1 VHRRVVVVLLA
12 LVLVVVVAAGA
23 WWGWRSTHR
32 TPYEQAVSV
41 MPASTLRA
49 TFTDWSAVR
58 RLADGESLGAS
69 SSARDVDGF
78 VSRAYDLDLT
88 SGSAVV
94 DATYAMGRRY
104 GFSPMDASWE
114 IFGQS
119 REGAVVAMRVGDP
132 VDLEGVERNLRRLG
146 YTPPEDG
153 AGSGGVW
160 AGSVDL
166 VAQIDPTLTPVMQNV
181 VILPEDRL
189 VLLSDS
195 ATYASSAAEV
205 VAGAADSLDEV
216 AGVPA
221 LASEAGSPVS
231 AVLYAS
237 DFACEALGM
246 ATAGEEDQ
254 AVADRLL
261 ARAGGIS
268 PLAGVVLAL
277 QQDRSLLVAMH
288 FETSDQA
295 ADDLEPRVELAS
307 GEAVGQ
313 GGRFGERFRVVE
325 ARSDGEEIVMDLAPV
340 DEDQPLLSDLAQ
352 GPVLFASC

>member
-1 VHRRVVVVLLA
+1 VHRRVVVVLVA
-12 LVLVVVVAAGA
+12 VMVVAAGA
-23 WWGWRSTHR
+23 WWGWRSMQPT
-32 TPYEQAVSV
+32 TYEQAVSA

-49 TFTDWSAVR
+49 TFTDWSTVR
-58 RLADGESLGAS
+58 RLADGQSLGAS
-69 SSARDVDGF
+69 SSTRDVDSF

-94 DATYAMGRRY
+94 EATYAMGRRY
-104 GFSPMDASWE
+104 GFSPMDAAWE

-119 REGAVVAMRVGDP
+119 REGAVVALRFGDS

-160 AGSVDL
+160 VGTADL
-166 VAQIDPTLTPVMQNV
+166 VAQIDPTLTPVMQNLV
-181 VILPEDRL
+181 VLPEDRI

-195 ATYASSAAEV
+195 ASYASAAAAV
-205 VAGAADSLDEV
+205 VTGAAGSLDEV
-216 AGVPA
+216 AGVSA
-221 LASEAGSPVS
+221 LASEARAPVS

-246 ATAGEEDQ
+246 AAATEVDQ
-254 AVADRLL
+254 AVADQLI
-261 ARAGGIS
+261 ARAGGVS

-277 QQDRSLLVAMH
+277 QQDRALLVAMH
-288 FETSDQA
+288 FETSAQA

-313 GGRFGERFRVVE
+313 GGRFGERFRVVQ
-325 ARSDGEEIVMDLAPV
+325 ARSDGEEIVMDLEPV

-352 GPVLFASC
+352 GPVVFASC